1 LGQRGAGYCAS
12 RKPGACSPTPGTIF
26 AADAVNSRNN
36 GVSEE
41 RGLKFSLVV
50 PPKEEQQRIQS
61 AESRHYW
68 SRCSEVIFWRH
79 GLEVNIRSDNQR
91 GAQGDAE
98 VVVFMRGV
106 SGTRASSELA
116 VFEGPLSEK
125 LLRFLGLQAVGFPR
139 GTERLRLASTSQGEL
154 GDLTF
159 TSPMVRDFRSRG
171 TTPDS
176 EAVYRNKTTDLRWG
190 TLSFPVQQFVES
202 AGWRTVLEADI
213 DGSRQAVAVT
223 DGKKIVFGF
232 PIFDLLTSAH
242 AFPPLSDGYWSS
254 ETSAGNYKVE
264 RELIRLLGGLGASG
278 ITEEDNRGHWPHG
291 AKFAVSF
298 RFDFDRDI
306 SKFELWRLLRLLDM
320 AGIRASFGFKTG
332 STQLRHAKSI
342 IDAGH
347 EINLHTLSGN
357 RDELE
362 CEKGALEKATQV
374 TVSGFHSHGGVPS
387 PGHLGGHHHHW
398 AAQLGFDYAE
408 MIAGNSLFPYFL
420 LRSDST
426 LPEITDVMAPAEHCS
441 IDLGMS
447 SQAVNLGGVIKHL
460 KRVEEFGGHAV
471 VMNHPDIHYRQLRSV
486 IRYLK
491 NRDVWAAPLFE
502 VIACIKDRRKRFLP
516 AYEAKPLPRENN

>member
-1 LGQRGAGYCAS
+1 M
-12 RKPGACSPTPGTIF
+12 
-26 AADAVNSRNN
+26 
-36 GVSEE
+36 
-41 RGLKFSLVV
+41 KFSLVV

-61 AESRHYW
+61 AERRHYW

-79 GLEVNIRSDNQR
+79 GLEVVIPSDNQR
-91 GAQGDAE
+91 GVQGDAE
-98 VVVFMRGV
+98 VVVFMRGA

-116 VFEGPLSEK
+116 VFEGPLSDK
-125 LLRFLGLQAVGFPR
+125 LLAFLGLQAVGFPR
-139 GTERLRLASTSQGEL
+139 GTERLHLVSTSHGNLGEMA
-154 GDLTF
+154 F

-171 TTPDS
+171 RIPDS
-176 EAVYRNKTTDLRWG
+176 EAVYRNKTADLRRG
-190 TLSFPVQQFVES
+190 TLSFPVQRFVES
-202 AGWRTVLEADI
+202 AGWRTLMEAEI

-223 DGKKIVFGF
+223 DEKTIVFGF

-254 ETSAGNYKVE
+254 ETVAGNYKLE
-264 RELIRLLGGLGASG
+264 RELIRLLVGLAAPE
-278 ITEEDNRGHWPHG
+278 IAEENRSPWPHG

-320 AGIRASFGFKTG
+320 SGIRASFGFKTG
-332 STQLRHAKSI
+332 SSQLRHAKSI
-342 IDAGH
+342 IHAGH

-362 CEKGALEKATQV
+362 SEKAALEKATHV
-374 TVSGFHSHGGVPS
+374 RVRGFHSHGGVPS

-426 LPEITDVMAPAEHCS
+426 LPEVTDVMAPAEHCS

-447 SQAVNLGGVIKHL
+447 SQAVNLDGVIKHL
-460 KRVEEFGGHAV
+460 ERVEEFGGHAV

-486 IRYLK
+486 IRHLK

-502 VIACIKDRRKRFLP
+502 VIACIKDRRK
-516 AYEAKPLPRENN
+516 